1 VARNGSYAARIQLK
15 DRVRDT
21 AAGAIAELRRA
32 GVRRVL
38 LASGDRRSAVRSLS
52 RRLGLDGCWAE
63 LMPEGKVALVDRL
76 RRDGARVAVVGDGLN
91 DAPAMAAADVSVA
104 VPRGADLARNTADIV
119 LMTEDLHD
127 LVTAIQLSQQAMV
140 LVRQNIGLVAV
151 PNSLGMALATLGGLG
166 PLPAAILNNGSTL
179 VAAMN
184 GLRPLL
190 SSPVPS
196 LHPIENRHIPT
207 P

>member
-1 VARNGSYAARIQLK
+1 
-15 DRVRDT
+15 
-21 AAGAIAELRRA
+21 
-32 GVRRVL
+32 
-38 LASGDRRSAVRSLS
+38 
-52 RRLGLDGCWAE
+52 
-63 LMPEGKVALVDRL
+63 MPEGKVALVDRL

-127 LVTAIQLSQQAMV
+127 LVTAIQLSQQAMA